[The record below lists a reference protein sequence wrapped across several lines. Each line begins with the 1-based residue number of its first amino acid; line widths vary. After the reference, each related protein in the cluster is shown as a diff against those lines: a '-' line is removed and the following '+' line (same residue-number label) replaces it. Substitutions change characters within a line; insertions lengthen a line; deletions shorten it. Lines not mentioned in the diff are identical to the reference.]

1 MKALSEN
8 WLRCWLPVEPFGDD
22 AGCFTCFAR
31 RWGTNLQDKASIDA
45 EKEFLIMIDYNYLIM
60 ARKEYE
66 ERVHKAEME
75 LLARQS
81 QSQQPGTLSKLLY
94 GLGEW
99 LETMGLRLKEQHQ
112 PIPMHHTYH
121 RGHAG

>member
-1 MKALSEN
+1 
-8 WLRCWLPVEPFGDD
+8 
-22 AGCFTCFAR
+22 
-31 RWGTNLQDKASIDA
+31 
-45 EKEFLIMIDYNYLIM
+45 MIDYNYLVM

-99 LETMGLRLKEQHQ
+99 LETMGSRLKEQHQ
-112 PIPMHHTYH
+112 PISMHHTYH
-121 RGHAG
+121 RGHAN